1 MVNFPLLLLHI
12 SFQISY
18 KKLVL
23 DQDNNFCLICSSILI
38 TYLLDNVWNCREK
51 LDVNHFWELKG

>member
-23 DQDNNFCLICSSILI
+23 DQDNNICLICLSIFT
-38 TYLLDNVWNCREK
+38 TYLLDNVWILQGEVRC
-51 LDVNHFWELKG
+51 

>member
-23 DQDNNFCLICSSILI
+23 DQDNNFCLICLSILT
-38 TYLLDNVWNCREK
+38 TYLLDNVWILQGEVRC
-51 LDVNHFWELKG
+51 

>member
-23 DQDNNFCLICSSILI
+23 DQGNNFRLICLSILI
-38 TYLLDNVWNCREK
+38 TYLLDNVWI
-51 LDVNHFWELKG
+51 L